1 MYEYFLKKKK
11 FRNTGLDSELKILII
26 KFYKLYMYLFIF
38 LILKNDKRFQKFH
51 KKIYKIYTM
60 RIYKVYIELGK
71 KICTNTYKMSVQ
83 R

>member
-1 MYEYFLKKKK
+1 
-11 FRNTGLDSELKILII
+11 
-26 KFYKLYMYLFIF
+26 MYLFIF

-71 KICTNTYKMSVQ
+71 KICTNTYKMSVL